1 MPGASPAPRPLAP
14 IAITMGEPAG
24 IGGDIVLKAW
34 AARKTIA
41 LPDFFL
47 IDAPGRLRALANRL
61 GMSLQIAEIS
71 DPAEAHEVFATALP
85 VLPIEQKGDLAAPVT
100 PGVIEPE
107 NAASV
112 IGAIE
117 KAVALTFEGKAAGLV
132 TNPIQKS
139 ALYDAGF
146 SHPGHTEFLGHLCE
160 KKTGVKAEP
169 VMMLAIDGLRTVP
182 VTVHT
187 PLANVPAELT
197 QERIEAVARITVKA
211 LGQDFAMGGPR
222 LAIAGLNPHAGESGA
237 LGNEERDII
246 LPAIEALKAE
256 GLNVTGP
263 HSVDT
268 LFHSQARMHYDAVL
282 AMYHDQ
288 ALIPIKTLDFDGGV
302 NITLGLPIIR
312 TSPDHGSALDL
323 AGTGRASAKSLIN
336 AIHMARFV
344 ADTHGRKEAA

>member
-1 MPGASPAPRPLAP
+1 
-14 IAITMGEPAG
+14 
-24 IGGDIVLKAW
+24 
-34 AARKTIA
+34 
-41 LPDFFL
+41 
-47 IDAPGRLRALANRL
+47 
-61 GMSLQIAEIS
+61 
-71 DPAEAHEVFATALP
+71 
-85 VLPIEQKGDLAAPVT
+85 
-100 PGVIEPE
+100 
-107 NAASV
+107 
-112 IGAIE
+112 
-117 KAVALTFEGKAAGLV
+117 
-132 TNPIQKS
+132 
-139 ALYDAGF
+139 
-146 SHPGHTEFLGHLCE
+146 
-160 KKTGVKAEP
+160 
-169 VMMLAIDGLRTVP
+169 MLAIDGLRTVP